1 MTPSIKITAD
11 QLRLLSLFEKIAKT
25 SARDCIDSDEGV
37 IFVVEPGKMG
47 QAIGKGGMHVKALR
61 EKIKKQVDLVEY
73 NEDPAK
79 FLRSALNDKMIRDV
93 SVEKGE
99 DGVKRAVVVVVP
111 GKKGLVVGREGRNAE
126 RARLLAKRYF
136 DIAHVSIN
144 NPERATLEI

>member
-25 SARDCIDSDEGV
+25 SARDCIDSEQGV
-37 IFVVEPGKMG
+37 IFVVEQGKMG
-47 QAIGKGGMHVKALR
+47 LAIGRGGMHIKALR
-61 EKIKKQVDLVEY
+61 EKIKRQVDLVEHHD
-73 NEDPAK
+73 DPAK
-79 FLRSALNDKMIRDV
+79 FLRSMLNDKMVRDV
-93 SVEKGE
+93 AVETR
-99 DGVKRAVVVVVP
+99 DGVKRAVVTVVP

-136 DIAHVSIN
+136 DIAHVAIN